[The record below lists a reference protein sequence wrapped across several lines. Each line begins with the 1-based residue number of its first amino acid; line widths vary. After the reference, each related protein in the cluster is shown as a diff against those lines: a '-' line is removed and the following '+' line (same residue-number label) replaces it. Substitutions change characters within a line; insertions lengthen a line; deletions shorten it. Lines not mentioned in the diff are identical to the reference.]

1 MKRTALLLAP
11 FFFAFGCDL
20 PQGGHGHDHG
30 PAAEEEEDRRPG
42 LSFTVYADGLELFME
57 LPALVVGQ
65 DSPLIAHFTDARDP
79 EGFVWV
85 TEGKVTA
92 TLRHT
97 DGTEEVFSVDKLLRN
112 GIFKPIVT
120 PTRPGEAEL
129 ILRLDGP
136 VSGTVSIGKVRV
148 YATVDEAIAGEVEA
162 EPAEPVVSYL
172 KEAQWK
178 TVYATT
184 LAESATI
191 RGSVRATGELV
202 APIGSK
208 ATLGSPV
215 SGRLVATPLLRVG
228 TKVRAGDVLAR
239 VVPVSGEDRGAVD
252 AALAAAESERAIAEA
267 ELVRAEALHPEVVS
281 TKALEAAKA
290 RLVVAERQVDSAR
303 GRRAAWSGSG
313 GGGAELRSPVAGEV
327 VFVRAEE
334 GSVLGNGDVVVEIV
348 DPSRLWLEARVIESD
363 APRVR
368 GSAGAMF
375 TVAGGASPVLVDAS
389 TGGSLLAVGA
399 AVDPIDR
406 TVPVVFELPN
416 PGGLMPGSY
425 VDVRVFTPELIE
437 AIVIPATAIVDDGGT
452 TVVYV
457 MDGGEG
463 FYKRRVTVGA
473 RDGDK
478 IAVTSGLAAGE
489 RVVSRGAYEVLL
501 STSAGGI
508 PAHGHQ
514 H

>member
-1 MKRTALLLAP
+1 
-11 FFFAFGCDL
+11 
-20 PQGGHGHDHG
+20 
-30 PAAEEEEDRRPG
+30 
-42 LSFTVYADGLELFME
+42 
-57 LPALVVGQ
+57 
-65 DSPLIAHFTDARDP
+65 
-79 EGFVWV
+79 VWV

-120 PTRPGEAEL
+120 PKRAGEAEL

-202 APIGSK
+202 APIGAK
-208 ATLGSPV
+208 ASLGSPV

-228 TKVRAGDVLAR
+228 AKVYAGDVLAR
-239 VVPVSGEDRGAVD
+239 VVPVGGEDRGAVD

-290 RLVVAERQVDSAR
+290 RLWWPSGRWTPPGADARRGRAAAAAAPSCAPPSLGRSCLSAP
-303 GRRAAWSGSG
+303 RRAASW
-313 GGGAELRSPVAGEV
+313 ATVMWWW
-327 VFVRAEE
+327 
-334 GSVLGNGDVVVEIV
+334 
-348 DPSRLWLEARVIESD
+348 RLW
-363 APRVR
+363 
-368 GSAGAMF
+368 
-375 TVAGGASPVLVDAS
+375 
-389 TGGSLLAVGA
+389 
-399 AVDPIDR
+399 
-406 TVPVVFELPN
+406 
-416 PGGLMPGSY
+416 
-425 VDVRVFTPELIE
+425 TP
-437 AIVIPATAIVDDGGT
+437 PDCG
-452 TVVYV
+452 
-457 MDGGEG
+457 
-463 FYKRRVTVGA
+463 
-473 RDGDK
+473 
-478 IAVTSGLAAGE
+478 
-489 RVVSRGAYEVLL
+489 
-501 STSAGGI
+501 
-508 PAHGHQ
+508 
-514 H
+514 

>member
-1 MKRTALLLAP
+1 MT
-11 FFFAFGCDL
+11 
-20 PQGGHGHDHG
+20 
-30 PAAEEEEDRRPG
+30 
-42 LSFTVYADGLELFME
+42 
-57 LPALVVGQ
+57 
-65 DSPLIAHFTDARDP
+65 
-79 EGFVWV
+79 
-85 TEGKVTA
+85 
-92 TLRHT
+92 
-97 DGTEEVFSVDKLLRN
+97 
-112 GIFKPIVT
+112 
-120 PTRPGEAEL
+120 
-129 ILRLDGP
+129 
-136 VSGTVSIGKVRV
+136 
-148 YATVDEAIAGEVEA
+148 
-162 EPAEPVVSYL
+162 
-172 KEAQWK
+172 
-178 TVYATT
+178 
-184 LAESATI
+184 
-191 RGSVRATGELV
+191 
-202 APIGSK
+202 
-208 ATLGSPV
+208 
-215 SGRLVATPLLRVG
+215 
-228 TKVRAGDVLAR
+228 
-239 VVPVSGEDRGAVD
+239 
-252 AALAAAESERAIAEA
+252 
-267 ELVRAEALHPEVVS
+267 
-281 TKALEAAKA
+281 
-290 RLVVAERQVDSAR
+290 
-303 GRRAAWSGSG
+303 
-313 GGGAELRSPVAGEV
+313 
-327 VFVRAEE
+327 
-334 GSVLGNGDVVVEIV
+334 
-348 DPSRLWLEARVIESD
+348 ESD

-489 RVVSRGAYEVLL
+489 RFVSRGAYEVLL

>member
-1 MKRTALLLAP
+1 VNRTALLLAP
-11 FFFAFGCDL
+11 LFFAAACDL
-20 PQGGHGHDHG
+20 PQGEHGHDHG

-65 DSPLIAHFTDARDP
+65 DSPLIAHFTDARNP

-97 DGTEEVFSVDKLLRN
+97 DGTEEIFSVDKLLRS

-120 PTRPGEAEL
+120 PKRAGEAEL

-136 VSGTVSIGKVRV
+136 VSGTVSIGQVRV

-202 APIGSK
+202 APIGAK
-208 ATLGSPV
+208 ASLGSPV
-215 SGRLVATPLLRVG
+215 TGRLVATPLLRVG
-228 TKVRAGDVLAR
+228 AKVRAGDVLAR
-239 VVPVSGEDRGAVD
+239 VVPVGGEDRGAVD

-290 RLVVAERQVDSAR
+290 RLVVAEQELTSAR

-313 GGGAELRSPVAGEV
+313 GGGAELRSPIAGEV
-327 VFVRAEE
+327 AFVRAQD
-334 GSVLGNGDVVVEIV
+334 GSVLGVGDVVVEIV
-348 DPSRLWLEARVIESD
+348 DPSRLWLEARVTESD

-375 TVAGGASPVLVDAS
+375 TVAGGADPVLVDAS
-389 TGGSLLAVGA
+389 NGGSLLAVGA

-425 VDVRVFTPELIE
+425 VDVRVFTPERIE
-437 AIVIPATAIVDDGGT
+437 AVVVPAAAIVDDGGA

-463 FYKRRVTVGA
+463 FYKRRVTLGA
-473 RDGDK
+473 RDGDT